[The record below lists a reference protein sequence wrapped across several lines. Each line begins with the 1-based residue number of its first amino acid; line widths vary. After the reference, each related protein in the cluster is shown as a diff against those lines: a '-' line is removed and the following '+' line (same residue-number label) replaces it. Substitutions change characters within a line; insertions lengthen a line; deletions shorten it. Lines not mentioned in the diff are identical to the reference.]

1 MLRKGWFKGEVLQN
15 SAWKLIYP
23 CLPLKHCQAV
33 NVCSDVGV
41 TECNLGVYGLE
52 ETVHQDKAEAR
63 PHWVLL
69 TMNTVALQLLLP
81 QSEMCG
87 L

>member
-15 SAWKLIYP
+15 LAWKLIYP

-41 TECNLGVYGLE
+41 TECNLGVHGLE